1 MKITIW
7 DGREFDFDGLE
18 SKEALKTMDTD
29 ALRDLR
35 KDVVDERDG
44 YNDMDDYGL
53 VLDEVESMIDNEL
66 LSRAHTQ

>member
-7 DGREFDFDGLE
+7 DGREFDFDRLE
-18 SKEALKTMDTD
+18 SKESLKIMDTD
-29 ALRDLR
+29 ALRGFR

-44 YNDMDDYGL
+44 YDDMDDYGL

-66 LSRAHTQ
+66 LSRAHAQ

>member
-7 DGREFDFDGLE
+7 DGREFDFDRLE

-29 ALRDLR
+29 ALRGLR

-44 YNDMDDYGL
+44 YDDMDDYGL
-53 VLDEVESMIDNEL
+53 VLDEVESMLDNEL
-66 LSRAHTQ
+66 LSRARAQ

>member
-18 SKEALKTMDTD
+18 SKESLKTMDID
-29 ALRDLR
+29 ALRGLR

-44 YNDMDDYGL
+44 YDDMDAYGL

-66 LSRAHTQ
+66 LSRARAQ